1 MTKSLTKFTKL
12 SNGVEMPTVGFGTWQ
27 IPLNENFKSTIQTA
41 IQLGYRHF
49 DTAQIYNNSVLM
61 GEAIRESGIPR
72 SEFFITS
79 KVWASHC
86 SYESAKE
93 AFEQVRTQLQLD
105 YLDLLLI
112 HWPASQGEPMVWQA
126 QNAGT
131 WRAFEELYKDG
142 LVRAIGVANFLPHHL
157 VPLLARAKITPM
169 VNQLECHPGYT
180 QAAAVRFSEERGMRV
195 LILKPAIDT
204 KGQDSIISRLGISCK
219 VDQLVTPEMDV
230 VELVRANEAAHGKIA
245 CVLCDESQF
254 FTPEQADQLFL
265 VTVDLGIPVICY
277 GLRADFMMRGFPG
290 STRLLE
296 IAHTIEELKTICAC
310 GRKAICNGRKVNGE
324 FVFEGAQVAID
335 TVDDVEYQS
344 LCPQCWYREY
354 RAFLA
359 RHPKK

>member
-79 KVWASHC
+79 KVWASHR

-195 LILKPAIDT
+195 QAWSPLGRGALIRHRHLLRIA
-204 KGQDSIISRLGISCK
+204 
-219 VDQLVTPEMDV
+219 E
-230 VELVRANEAAHGKIA
+230 AHG
-245 CVLCDESQF
+245 
-254 FTPEQADQLFL
+254 
-265 VTVDLGIPVICY
+265 VT
-277 GLRADFMMRGFPG
+277 
-290 STRLLE
+290 T
-296 IAHTIEELKTICAC
+296 
-310 GRKAICNGRKVNGE
+310 
-324 FVFEGAQVAID
+324 AQVALRWAVQNGLMPIPKATELQHQRENLDIFDFELTPEEVDELTRLPQAAFSGLHPD
-335 TVDDVEYQS
+335 TVT
-344 LCPQCWYREY
+344 
-354 RAFLA
+354 F
-359 RHPKK
+359 